1 MGRSHPHDSLGSLDA
16 SLLPQ
21 TVSDKNSFRG
31 SKMAEATTEP
41 IVQFFVRGIPK
52 GKARPRVTRTGHAYT
67 PAATVAWE
75 NQIKLAAVHAMGSTP
90 MPDGYFVMRLTF
102 CFTPPKSYAK
112 KRRES
117 LLGDGSPMPHKPDI
131 DNLVKSVLDACNG
144 ITYRDDA
151 AVVEVYAKKRYGTEN
166 GVMVTIE
173 KLIFGWDANGK
184 S

>member
-1 MGRSHPHDSLGSLDA
+1 MSIRMDGPEHRAYDEG
-16 SLLPQ
+16 LLPQ

-41 IVQFFVRGIPK
+41 IIQFFVRGIPK

-75 NQIKLAAVHAMGSTP
+75 KQVKLAAVHAMGSTP

-144 ITYRDDA
+144 IAYKDDA
-151 AVVEVYAKKRYGTEN
+151 AVVEIDARKRYGEED
-166 GVMVTIE
+166 GVQVTIE
-173 KLIFGWDANGK
+173 RLIFDGA
-184 S
+184 